1 MQCSE
6 ATIATE
12 SACYRKYY
20 YLRLDYTE
28 IIDFASSSPAH
39 SLVTLDA
46 HTTLLGI
53 YPRVAAEMAVGHIN
67 ERGVL
72 PYCLKMITIETGCN
86 PVESTYGLSQVLHEQ
101 PLSAILGPACET
113 PAIILGGITSRN
125 IGVVEVSYAAQSPL
139 LSRVDEHLYCTSFI
153 FLRQNDLCNN
163 VIF

>member
-72 PYCLKMITIETGCN
+72 P
-86 PVESTYGLSQVLHEQ
+86 
-101 PLSAILGPACET
+101 
-113 PAIILGGITSRN
+113 
-125 IGVVEVSYAAQSPL
+125 L
-139 LSRVDEHLYCTSFI
+139 LSRVNEHPYFFHTIPPLSSYGKTINFM
-153 FLRQNDLCNN
+153 Q
-163 VIF
+163 